1 MEGFQDRENW
11 AEVFKLEKS
20 TATRSDN
27 MSVEKRKNKKKIC
40 SGWEDGAKRWKM
52 DDLTHVKEKFTQ
64 QTVAL
69 VSKVKDVFSS
79 FFHCIF
85 CRLISVR
92 KAEQTFA
99 ARKNKPANRCTHTHL
114 FTRLFAFVSLH
125 YNAAPNMVRTSFLKL
140 IKAVKVY
147 CFGPLWRK
155 KHDTSSQVFALSTAV
170 GGNILVPTR
179 LRRRN
184 VNVLL
189 MYAKTKGWQ

>member
-1 MEGFQDRENW
+1 
-11 AEVFKLEKS
+11 
-20 TATRSDN
+20 
-27 MSVEKRKNKKKIC
+27 
-40 SGWEDGAKRWKM
+40 M
-52 DDLTHVKEKFTQ
+52 DDLTHVAEKFTR
-64 QTVAL
+64 QTVGL

-79 FFHCIF
+79 FFLCIF

-147 CFGPLWRK
+147 CFVPLW
-155 KHDTSSQVFALSTAV
+155 SQNVTHHRRFFSRFALSTAV

-179 LRRRN
+179 LRR
-184 VNVLL
+184 
-189 MYAKTKGWQ
+189 